1 MTSSWSYALAVPLGE
16 IQGRFVL
23 RRGDT
28 EVGMI
33 SFDDSVNHQS
43 MRLEGICDLL
53 TFLDD

>member
-1 MTSSWSYALAVPLGE
+1 MTWSYALAVPLGE
-16 IQGRFVL
+16 IQGRYVL

-43 MRLEGICDLL
+43 MRMEAICDLL
-53 TFLDD
+53 TFQDG